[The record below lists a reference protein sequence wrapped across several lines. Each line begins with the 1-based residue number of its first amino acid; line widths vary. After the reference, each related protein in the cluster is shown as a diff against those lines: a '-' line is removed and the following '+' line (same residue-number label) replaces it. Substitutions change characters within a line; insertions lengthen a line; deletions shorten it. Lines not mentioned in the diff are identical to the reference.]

1 MVGLRSL
8 SQRTRPG
15 GVLTAS
21 CAWQSTSNQLVH
33 TRCWNHVDCY
43 RLDDDGDDGDDDG
56 DDDYDGDY
64 EGVVMKIFLRG
75 NRFHT
80 NQLIQVSCCKM
91 YIK

>member
-33 TRCWNHVDCY
+33 TRCWKAVHCY
-43 RLDDDGDDGDDDG
+43 RLDDYGDYDG
-56 DDDYDGDY
+56 DDDYEGGGD
-64 EGVVMKIFLRG
+64 VKIFLRG
-75 NRFHT
+75 NKFHT
-80 NQLIQVSCCKM
+80 NQLIQATCCIM
-91 YIK
+91 YFK